1 MADAGC
7 HVQNRAR
14 QALTAERRELHST
27 SCDQPQRERRRKAV
41 CVCVTAAFCCTAD
54 NLVNQLYLVS
64 TVGKKELK
72 IPQATE

>member
-1 MADAGC
+1 MQAVAYRIAHDKLSLQSAGDE
-7 HVQNRAR
+7 R
-14 QALTAERRELHST
+14 Q
-27 SCDQPQRERRRKAV
+27 CV

>member
-41 CVCVTAAFCCTAD
+41 CVCVCDCSILLHGRQPCEPAI
-54 NLVNQLYLVS
+54 L
-64 TVGKKELK
+64 GKYSG
-72 IPQATE
+72 

>member
-1 MADAGC
+1 MQAVAYRIAHDKLSLQSAGSC
-7 HVQNRAR
+7 TQRPAISRSGRGDER
-14 QALTAERRELHST
+14 Q
-27 SCDQPQRERRRKAV
+27 CV